1 MITNNNI
8 AETVALD
15 LLKIKA
21 VKISP
26 DEPFTWA
33 SGIKAP
39 IYTDNRKIVSYPRM
53 RSLVAK
59 QLAELIKE
67 QFPNATVIAGVA
79 TAGIPHA
86 ALVANL
92 LELPMIYVRPKPKDH
107 GTSQQI
113 EGELPENAEVV
124 MIDDLI
130 STGQSVLK
138 AADVVKNAGGTVT
151 GIVSIFDYELSISGE
166 NFEKYGTKFYSV
178 TSYTSLI
185 KAAEQHQLISKDQ
198 YLAIKDWHHTVK

>member
-1 MITNNNI
+1 M
-8 AETVALD
+8 
-15 LLKIKA
+15 
-21 VKISP
+21 
-26 DEPFTWA
+26 
-33 SGIKAP
+33 
-39 IYTDNRKIVSYPRM
+39 
-53 RSLVAK
+53 
-59 QLAELIKE
+59 
-67 QFPNATVIAGVA
+67 IAGVA

-86 ALVANL
+86 ALVAHL

-113 EGELPENAEVV
+113 EGELPKNAEVV

-138 AADVVKNAGGTVT
+138 AADVVKAADATVA
-151 GIVSIFDYELSISGE
+151 GIVSIFDYELSISSE
-166 NFEKYGTKFYSV
+166 NFEKYGAKFYSV

-185 KAAEQHQLISKDQ
+185 KAAEENKLISKAQ